1 MARLIS
7 SSAARSIRSKRSP
20 LKVFRQTVSSGE
32 PARSSALMSSRESK
46 TSLSFQIRFP
56 STGVKVERVRV
67 TRYRSTFDMAA
78 LLESARTELATEQL
92 KIFLLASMVGLRRH
106 EIDLLPWTAFRWN
119 EGLIRIQATE
129 HFRPKSHESESD
141 VPVDRE
147 LLAMFRGFYARR
159 RGEFVIDSDCEP
171 DANAPYGHYRC
182 HHEFV
187 ELISWLRS
195 KGIVSRTPLHAL
207 RKEFGSWVNQHF
219 GLVAAS
225 EALRHADIKTTF
237 NHYVENKQRS
247 VLGFRHLLAKGER
260 TIIPID

>member
-1 MARLIS
+1 
-7 SSAARSIRSKRSP
+7 
-20 LKVFRQTVSSGE
+20 
-32 PARSSALMSSRESK
+32 
-46 TSLSFQIRFP
+46 
-56 STGVKVERVRV
+56 
-67 TRYRSTFDMAA
+67 MAA
-78 LLESARTELATEQL
+78 LLESARREIATEQL

-106 EIDLLPWTAFRWN
+106 EIDLLPWSAFRWN
-119 EGLIRIQATE
+119 EGLIRIEATE

-147 LLAMFRGFYARR
+147 LFAMFRGFYARR
-159 RGEFVIDSDCEP
+159 RGEFVIESDSEP
-171 DANAPYGHYRC
+171 SANAPYGHYRC

-187 ELISWLRS
+187 ELISRLRS

-247 VLGFRHLLAKGER
+247 VLGFSHLLKGER
-260 TIIPID
+260 TIVPLAESALGAA